1 LGTRTLGISKPSL
14 NNSKVFKNA
23 ILDHIRDT
31 PSSKAVA
38 KRISMKVPKTASKF
52 QTSVRKIVVSLQFN
66 NVCKTENGNCVPRE
80 YFSAKGASS
89 IQDLT

>member
-1 LGTRTLGISKPSL
+1 
-14 NNSKVFKNA
+14 
-23 ILDHIRDT
+23 
-31 PSSKAVA
+31 
-38 KRISMKVPKTASKF
+38 M
-52 QTSVRKIVVSLQFN
+52 RKIVVLPQFN

>member
-1 LGTRTLGISKPSL
+1 MR
-14 NNSKVFKNA
+14 N
-23 ILDHIRDT
+23 T

-38 KRISMKVPKTASKF
+38 KRISTKMPKTASKF
-52 QTSVRKIVVSLQFN
+52 QTSMRKIVALLRFN

-89 IQDLT
+89 IQDLS